1 MSINFKNSSMEYTYQ
16 QTTLSKHLSV
26 GVLAGYL
33 LTIFNLFYDF
43 LLRSL
48 TNFTYSEIV
57 NVSSIIF
64 SSMLFMIIASLI
76 YHFFFVNFK
85 MAGATIYMIGFG
97 VLTIFLFIAA
107 SHIGNKFAIPIYNDA
122 FRMQFM
128 GYAGISGGFAT
139 LVIPFISRAFKY
151 IF

>member
-1 MSINFKNSSMEYTYQ
+1 MEYAYQ

-26 GVLAGYL
+26 GVLTGYL

-76 YHFFFVNFK
+76 YHFLYVNFK
-85 MAGATIYMIGFG
+85 MAGAVIYVVGFAI
-97 VLTIFLFIAA
+97 LTIVLFITA
-107 SHIGNKFAIPIYNDA
+107 SHIGNHFTIPIYNDA

-128 GYAGISGGFAT
+128 GYAGITGGFAT
-139 LVIPFISRAFKY
+139 IVIPFISRAFKY